1 MNSEH
6 AKPLAA
12 RRCLFQVLLAGG
24 VALWPAEKPEAQA
37 RPEAA
42 TAPYQDRVI
51 KFDANDKPDEAE
63 PEVTYNSSGLPRA
76 WSLETFADMRSSA
89 GLSTS
94 SLGLKAVGYTDT
106 LHYGAF
112 SGNVNLLQRDSSQ
125 NLNSAS
131 DSTYV
136 LRQIGMPFEG
146 GWRLDNALG
155 MINLPQLDMARQS
168 QRITLTTPSMQGLH
182 SQVRRADTSVV
193 VAAGRA
199 GQTQGYPVAGF
210 ALAHGTYAMTGLQ
223 HQLRQPDGAWWLG
236 GMVAKAQDVTSVLAQ
251 TPTGQGKLDASG
263 IYLSARRE
271 WVGELE
277 TSGSFAQIHA
287 VSGRN
292 TGSDITGLANAPA
305 NGLWLEGAFTRNA
318 HRHDWGVFRLEP
330 GLAWLELPIAGD
342 LQGAYWRHAWTTR
355 QWTVQSG
362 LEALTSLSGLTPH
375 GYFASTSARYQ
386 YTSTTS
392 LGGSLSA
399 RRYGVQAQAAQ
410 LYTQFANELGSSR
423 AQVDLASADSGE
435 RVMRLQ
441 FDHDWMAVQAARL
454 TTAVS
459 LDRESRPSGDSQGQG
474 VAINADWSIG
484 QNLTLNQS
492 LQGRWSSDQT
502 QYSLNAGVFW
512 RIAPR
517 WSLQTNFYA
526 IQGSNNTLN
535 LAQSPLMA
543 ATIPPLTVND
553 SGIFVMLRYDES
565 AGRAQAPVGAAPGS
579 AAGRLAGSV
588 FLDENQNGRREAGEQ
603 GAVNVTVLLDGRFAV
618 QTDAQGRF
626 EFPYVAAGPHVLTV
640 ISDNLPLPW
649 GLNRDGRTDVRVFT
663 RDSTSV
669 DIGAT
674 RQ

>member
-1 MNSEH
+1 MNPKR
-6 AKPLAA
+6 ATPLAA
-12 RRCLFQVLLAGG
+12 RICLLQLALAGG
-24 VALWPAEKPEAQA
+24 IALGLAHKSLAQA
-37 RPEAA
+37 RAETPP
-42 TAPYQDRVI
+42 TPYRDRVI
-51 KFDANDKPDEAE
+51 QFDANDKSDDTPAEA
-63 PEVTYNSSGLPRA
+63 PYNASGLPRA

-89 GLSTS
+89 SLSTS

-112 SGNVNLLQRDSSQ
+112 SGNFNLLQRDSSQ
-125 NLNSAS
+125 SLNGAV
-131 DSTYV
+131 DNTYV
-136 LRQIGMPFEG
+136 LRQIGMPFDG

-155 MINLPQLDMARQS
+155 MINLPLIDVARNS

-182 SQVRRADTSVV
+182 SQLRRPDLGVV

-210 ALAHGTYAMTGLQ
+210 ALSQGTYGMVGLQ
-223 HQLRQPDGAWWLG
+223 HRVTQPDGAWLLG
-236 GMVAKAQDVTSVLAQ
+236 GMAAKAQDVTSVLAQ
-251 TPTGQGKLDASG
+251 TPNGQARLDADG

-271 WVGELE
+271 WVGEIE
-277 TSGSFAQIHA
+277 GAGSFAQVHA

-292 TGSDITGLANAPA
+292 TGSDLTGLPNAPA
-305 NGLWLEGAFTRNA
+305 KGLWVEGAFSRAA
-318 HRHDWGVFRLEP
+318 HRHDWGLFRLEP
-330 GLAWLELPIAGD
+330 GLAWLELPIAND

-355 QWTVQSG
+355 QWTVQSAFEG
-362 LEALTSLSGLTPH
+362 LASLTGVTPN
-375 GYFASTSARYQ
+375 GYFASTNARFQ
-386 YTSTTS
+386 YSSTTS
-392 LGGSLSA
+392 VGAGFSA

-410 LYTQFANELGSSR
+410 LYTQFANDLGSSR

-441 FDHDWMAVQAARL
+441 FDHDWTGVQAARL

-459 LDRESRPSGDSQGQG
+459 VDRESRPSGDSQGQG
-474 VAINADWSIG
+474 VAVNADWSIG

-517 WSLQTNFYA
+517 WSLQTNVYA
-526 IQGSNNTLN
+526 IQGSNNSLN
-535 LAQSPLMA
+535 LAQSPLVV
-543 ATIPPLTVND
+543 ATVPPLTVND

-565 AGRAQAPVGAAPGS
+565 AGSARAPIGAAPGS

-649 GLNRDGRTDVRVFT
+649 GLNKDGRTEVRVFT